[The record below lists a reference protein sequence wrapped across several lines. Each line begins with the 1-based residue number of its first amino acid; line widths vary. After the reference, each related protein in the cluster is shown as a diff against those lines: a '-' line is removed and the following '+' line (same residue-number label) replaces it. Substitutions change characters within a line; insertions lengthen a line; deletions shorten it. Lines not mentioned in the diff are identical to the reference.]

1 MQQGRAVSAGWAL
14 NRGMAM
20 FMRNKVCVVTGA
32 ASVHGIGRATAEM
45 LAAHGSSVVV
55 LDVSDNVGE
64 VAAQIQSVYPQ
75 APVLGVRCNIASRKA
90 CAVAA
95 VEMTQ
100 SFDRIDAVIH
110 CAGIIRS
117 GSYDQITEEDFD
129 HVIAV
134 NLTGA
139 FNIARAIAP
148 IMVAQGTGSIVN
160 VASVAAQRG
169 GGLVGG
175 AHYAA
180 SKGGVLSLTKSLARE
195 LGPAGV
201 RVNAVCPSLIET
213 DLVTSAVSGDRIR
226 DLTAGIPLGRP
237 GRPEEVAATCL
248 FLASDLSS
256 YITGATLDVNGG
268 SHIH

>member
-1 MQQGRAVSAGWAL
+1 MLMQG
-14 NRGMAM
+14 
-20 FMRNKVCVVTGA
+20 KVCVVTGA
-32 ASVHGIGRATAEM
+32 ASAHGIGHATAAM
-45 LAAHGSSVVV
+45 LAAHGAQVAL
-55 LDVSDNVGE
+55 LDVNGAVEEAARE
-64 VAAQIQSVYPQ
+64 VAEGHPGSGAI
-75 APVLGVRCNIASRKA
+75 GVVCNIAARPA
-90 CAVAA
+90 CAAAAAA
-95 VEMTQ
+95 VTSRMG
-100 SFDRIDAVIH
+100 RIDAVVH

-117 GSYDQITEEDFD
+117 GGFEQISEQEFD
-129 HVIAV
+129 EVLAV

-139 FNIARAIAP
+139 FNVAHAFAP
-148 IMVAQGTGSIVN
+148 VLAAQGAGSIVY

-195 LGPAGV
+195 LGPSGV

-213 DLVTSAVSGDRIR
+213 AFVTSAVSSDRIR
-226 DLTAGIPLGRP
+226 ELTAGLPLGRP
-237 GRPEEVAATCL
+237 GRPDEVAAACM

-256 YITGATLDVNGG
+256 YTTGATLDVNGG

>member
-1 MQQGRAVSAGWAL
+1 MLMQGR
-14 NRGMAM
+14 
-20 FMRNKVCVVTGA
+20 VCVVTGA
-32 ASVHGIGRATAEM
+32 ASSHGIGRATALM
-45 LAAHGSSVVV
+45 LAAHGARVAL
-55 LDVSDNVGE
+55 LDVSAQVEEAARD
-64 VAAQIQSVYPQ
+64 VAELHPASDAIGLV
-75 APVLGVRCNIASRKA
+75 CNIASRAA
-90 CAVAA
+90 CTEAA
-95 VEMTQ
+95 SAAMARLG
-100 SFDRIDAVIH
+100 RIDALVH

-117 GSYDQITEEDFD
+117 GGFEEISERDFD
-129 HVIAV
+129 DVLAV

-139 FNIARAIAP
+139 FNVARAFAP
-148 IMVAQGTGSIVN
+148 LMAAQGSGAIVN

-195 LGPAGV
+195 LGPSGV
-201 RVNAVCPSLIET
+201 RANAVCPSLIET
-213 DLVTSAVSGDRIR
+213 DFVTTAVPGEKIR
-226 DLTAGIPLGRP
+226 ELTAGLPLGRP
-237 GRPEEVAATCL
+237 GRPDEVAAACL

>member
-1 MQQGRAVSAGWAL
+1 MLMKDR
-14 NRGMAM
+14 
-20 FMRNKVCVVTGA
+20 VCVVTGA
-32 ASVHGIGRATAEM
+32 ASSQGIGRATADM
-45 LAAHGSSVVV
+45 LAANGAHVVV
-55 LDVSDNVGE
+55 LDVSENVDDATREIAGDHPSSS
-64 VAAQIQSVYPQ
+64 I
-75 APVLGVRCNIASRKA
+75 LGVKCNIAIASA
-90 CAVAA
+90 CEEAVVRVTRAFNR
-95 VEMTQ
+95 V
-100 SFDRIDAVIH
+100 DALIH

-117 GSYDQITEEDFD
+117 GRYDEISAKDFD
-129 HVIAV
+129 EVIAV

-139 FNIARAIAP
+139 FNIIRSFAST
-148 IMVAQGTGSIVN
+148 MVTQGKGSIVN

-175 AHYAA
+175 SHYAA

-201 RVNAVCPSLIET
+201 RVNAICPSLIET
-213 DLVTSAVSGDRIR
+213 DVVTNTVPKERIR
-226 DLTAGIPLGRP
+226 DISAAVPLGRP
-237 GRPEEVAATCL
+237 GRPDEVAAACM

>member
-1 MQQGRAVSAGWAL
+1 ML
-14 NRGMAM
+14 MKD
-20 FMRNKVCVVTGA
+20 KVCVVTGA
-32 ASVHGIGRATAEM
+32 ASPQGIGRATADM
-45 LAAHGSSVVV
+45 LAANGAHVV
-55 LDVSDNVGE
+55 LIDVSENVDD
-64 VAAQIQSVYPQ
+64 AAREISADHP
-75 APVLGVRCNIASRKA
+75 ASSDPGGQMQYRFASA
-90 CAVAA
+90 CEEAA
-95 VEMTQ
+95 AKIMRAFNRV
-100 SFDRIDAVIH
+100 DALVH

-117 GSYDQITEEDFD
+117 GTYDEINGKDFD
-129 HVIAV
+129 EVIAV

-139 FNIARAIAP
+139 FNIIRSFASM
-148 IMVAQGTGSIVN
+148 MVPQGKGSIVN

-201 RVNAVCPSLIET
+201 RVNAICPSLIET
-213 DLVTSAVSGDRIR
+213 DFVTSAVSKDRIR
-226 DLTAGIPLGRP
+226 DLMAAVPLGRA
-237 GRPEEVAATCL
+237 GRPDEVAAACM

>member
-1 MQQGRAVSAGWAL
+1 MLMKG
-14 NRGMAM
+14 
-20 FMRNKVCVVTGA
+20 KVCVVTGA
-32 ASVHGIGRATAEM
+32 ASPQGIGMATARM
-45 LAAHGSSVVV
+45 LAEHGAEVAI
-55 LDVSDNVGE
+55 LDVSDAVE
-64 VAAQIQSVYPQ
+64 AAARTIAAERSNSAVR
-75 APVLGVRCNIASRKA
+75 GIRCNIASRLA
-90 CAVAA
+90 CEEAA
-95 VEMTQ
+95 QEVSR
-100 SFDRIDAVIH
+100 SFGRVDALIH

-117 GSYDQITEEDFD
+117 GSYDGITEKDFD
-129 HVIAV
+129 DVIAV

-139 FNIARAIAP
+139 FNIARSFSTA
-148 IMVAQGTGSIVN
+148 MVAQGSGSIVN

-213 DLVTSAVSGDRIR
+213 DFVTSAVSKDRISE
-226 DLTAGIPLGRP
+226 LTASIPLGRP
-237 GRPEEVAATCL
+237 GRPDEVAAACM

-256 YITGATLDVNGG
+256 YVTGATLDVNGG

>member
-1 MQQGRAVSAGWAL
+1 MLMKGK
-14 NRGMAM
+14 
-20 FMRNKVCVVTGA
+20 FCVVTGA
-32 ASVHGIGRATAEM
+32 ASPHGIGRATANM
-45 LAAHGSSVVV
+45 LAAHGAHVAVV
-55 LDVSDNVGE
+55 DVSENVQD
-64 VAAQIQSVYPQ
+64 AAQEIAAEHPDSSI
-75 APVLGVRCNIASRKA
+75 LGVRCNIASRAA
-90 CAVAA
+90 CAEAA
-95 VEMTQ
+95 AEIFRAFNRV
-100 SFDRIDAVIH
+100 DALIH

-117 GSYDQITEEDFD
+117 GKYDEISDKDFD
-129 HVIAV
+129 DVIAV

-139 FNIARAIAP
+139 FNIVRSFTST
-148 IMVAQGTGSIVN
+148 MVAQGTGSIVN

-213 DLVTSAVSGDRIR
+213 DFVTGTVSSDLIR
-226 DLTAGIPLGRP
+226 NLTSTVPLGRP
-237 GRPEEVAATCL
+237 GRPHEVAATCM

>member
-1 MQQGRAVSAGWAL
+1 MLMKG
-14 NRGMAM
+14 
-20 FMRNKVCVVTGA
+20 KVCVVTGA
-32 ASVHGIGRATAEM
+32 ASPHGIGRATANM
-45 LAAHGSSVVV
+45 LAANGAQVAL
-55 LDVSDNVGE
+55 LDISERVSD
-64 VAAQIQSVYPQ
+64 AARELAGIYSQSS
-75 APVLGVRCNIASRKA
+75 ALGLHCNIASPA
-90 CAVAA
+90 DCDAA
-95 VEMTQ
+95 AAKVIQ
-100 SFDRIDAVIH
+100 AFNRIDALVH

-117 GSYDQITEEDFD
+117 GRHDEISSKDFD
-129 HVIAV
+129 EVIAV

-139 FNIARAIAP
+139 FNVIRSFSAP
-148 IMVAQGTGSIVN
+148 MAAQRSGSIVS

-201 RVNAVCPSLIET
+201 RINAVCPSLIET
-213 DLVTSAVSGDRIR
+213 DFVSNAVSKDRIR
-226 DLTAGIPLGRP
+226 ELTAGIPLGRP
-237 GRPEEVAATCL
+237 GRPDEVAAACM
-248 FLASDLSS
+248 FLTSDLSS

>member
-1 MQQGRAVSAGWAL
+1 MGHP
-14 NRGMAM
+14 
-20 FMRNKVCVVTGA
+20 
-32 ASVHGIGRATAEM
+32 ASSILGVKC
-45 LAAHGSSVVV
+45 
-55 LDVSDNVGE
+55 N
-64 VAAQIQSVYPQ
+64 VAAPS
-75 APVLGVRCNIASRKA
+75 ACEEAAEKVRRAFAR
-90 CAVAA
+90 V
-95 VEMTQ
+95 
-100 SFDRIDAVIH
+100 DALIH

-117 GSYDQITEEDFD
+117 GRYDEISCKDFD
-129 HVIAV
+129 EVVAV

-139 FNIARAIAP
+139 FNVIRSFAGT
-148 IMVAQGTGSIVN
+148 MVPQGKGSIVN

-175 AHYAA
+175 SHYAA

-201 RVNAVCPSLIET
+201 RVNAICPSLIET
-213 DLVTSAVSGDRIR
+213 DVVTSAVSKDRIR
-226 DLTAGIPLGRP
+226 DITAAVPLGRA
-237 GRPEEVAATCL
+237 GRPDEVAAACM